1 MSMRTRISKLDT
13 CTRNKI
19 IAILYK
25 NGCAYEDVKMLVAN
39 GTLSDISEY
48 VDMLVQCG
56 TLADVKEY
64 IDMEELF

>member
-25 NGCAYEDVKMLVAN
+25 NGCAYEDVKLLIAN

-48 VDMLVQCG
+48 VDM
-56 TLADVKEY
+56 K
-64 IDMEELF
+64 ELF

>member
-48 VDMLVQCG
+48 VDM
-56 TLADVKEY
+56 
-64 IDMEELF
+64 EEVS

>member
-1 MSMRTRISKLDT
+1 MGLRRKTKMSMRTRISKLDT

-48 VDMLVQCG
+48 VDM
-56 TLADVKEY
+56 
-64 IDMEELF
+64 EELF